1 MPLKIH
7 SVALPSQDRR
17 KPCVSTLE
25 DAGLGFLGISHA
37 TVPSSLLETELGSA
51 ASKLVLETARSHIS
65 KAISDLRSRGPDQ
78 DEATQEV
85 LRTAAHL
92 ARVELSAFSIRKRQ
106 NIECTLDLAVVLD
119 SVLYVC
125 HLGDG
130 ATFLLRKGL
139 VHKLTHDHVSLATH
153 TDRER
158 PSRTQALGIEGSE
171 AEVLAVTLG
180 RSDRIL
186 LTSPWLRMTVDDLRL
201 REATTDP
208 SPDGMTARLLSI
220 ARDRSPQ
227 VDLAVGVMLPNGI
240 QPSDS
245 RPGTGRLETLAHT
258 PLFAYCTERE
268 LISLAGITR
277 PAHFE
282 QGQTL
287 FTQGE
292 LGQAMYLLVAGRV
305 QVVRDEQAIA
315 ELGPGANFGEMALL
329 DQPERSATI
338 RAMETSEALVITRE
352 AFFALLKR
360 DPTLAVKV
368 LWNMLLRLSSNLR
381 STSEKLAALE
391 SALK

>member
-1 MPLKIH
+1 MPLQIH
-7 SVALPSQDRR
+7 SVALASQDRR

-25 DAGLGFLGISHA
+25 DVALGFLGIAHA
-37 TVPSSLLETELGSA
+37 TVLPSLLESDLGSA
-51 ASKLVLETARSHIS
+51 ASSLVLETARSHIAKS
-65 KAISDLRSRGPDQ
+65 IEDLRGRGHDQ

-85 LRTAAHL
+85 LRTAANL

-106 NIECTLDLAVVLD
+106 SIECTLDLAVVLD

-139 VHKLTHDHVSLATH
+139 VHKLTQDHISQAPH
-153 TDRER
+153 PDSER
-158 PSRTQALGIEGSE
+158 PARTQALGIEGSE

-180 RSDRIL
+180 RSDRVL
-186 LTSPWLRMTVDDLRL
+186 LTSPWLSLNVEDLRL

-208 SPDGMTARLLSI
+208 SPDGLTARLLSV
-220 ARDRSPQ
+220 ARDRAPQ
-227 VDLAVGVMLPNGI
+227 ADLAVGVMLPIGI
-240 QPSDS
+240 QPSTS
-245 RPGTGRLETLAHT
+245 RPGTGRLETLART

-277 PAHFE
+277 PAHFKQGE
-282 QGQTL
+282 TLFSQGQV
-287 FTQGE
+287 GE
-292 LGQAMYLLVAGRV
+292 AMYLLVAGRV
-305 QVVRDEQAIA
+305 KVVRDGQSIA

-338 RAMETSEALVITRE
+338 TALESAEALIITRE

-391 SALK
+391 RALK

>member
-1 MPLKIH
+1 MPLKIY
-7 SVALPSQDRR
+7 SVALASQHGRS
-17 KPCVSTLE
+17 PCLATLE
-25 DAGLGFLGISHA
+25 DTVLGFLGISHA
-37 TVPSSLLETELGSA
+37 TALPSPLETDLGAA

-65 KAISDLRSRGPDQ
+65 KAISDLRGRGQDQ
-78 DEATQEV
+78 DQATQEV
-85 LRTAAHL
+85 LRTAVNL
-92 ARVELSAFSIRKRQ
+92 AKVELSAFSIRKGQ
-106 NIECTLDLAVVLD
+106 TIECTLDLALVLD

-139 VHKLTHDHVSLATH
+139 VHKLTQDHIS
-153 TDRER
+153 REPRHGSKR

-171 AEVLAVTLG
+171 AELLAVTLG

-186 LTSPWLRMTVDDLRL
+186 LTSPCLTINIDDVQLQ
-201 REATTDP
+201 EATTDP

-220 ARDRSPQ
+220 ARDQSPHA
-227 VDLAVGVMLPNGI
+227 DMAVGVILPKGI
-240 QPSDS
+240 QPSDR
-245 RPGTGRLETLAHT
+245 RPGTGRLETLART

-277 PAHFE
+277 PAHFD

-292 LGQAMYLLVAGRV
+292 LGQAMYILVAGKV
-305 QVVRDEQAIA
+305 KVERDEQTIA
-315 ELGPGANFGEMALL
+315 ELEPGVNFGEMALL

-338 RAMETSEALVITRE
+338 TATEPAEALIITRE
-352 AFFALLKR
+352 AFFSLLKR

-391 SALK
+391 RALK